1 MLRIGRRASE
11 SQGSHMKRLIATSVS
26 NYLSVRIHVSALTNT
41 GASQNKHAPR
51 RSD

>member
-1 MLRIGRRASE
+1 MLRTGRRGSE
-11 SQGSHMKRLIATSVS
+11 SQGSHMKRLIATSREQ
-26 NYLSVRIHVSALTNT
+26 LSLRIHVAALTNT